1 MPTPSPC
8 ISVCQMDES
17 TGWCRGCYRTID
29 EIIRW
34 SQAGEGE
41 KQAIWQALPARYVKQ
56 PFAEAQLNGALMRAL
71 SQEAE

>member
-1 MPTPSPC
+1 
-8 ISVCQMDES
+8 MDQS

-34 SQAGEGE
+34 TQAGEGE
-41 KQAIWQALPARYVKQ
+41 KQAIWQALPARYSKQ

-71 SQEAE
+71 SQEAV